1 MPQEKFTESLK
12 RIDEIELT
20 VTGRKS
26 GRKTSRPVWFVRDG
40 TTLYPLPVT
49 GSDSD
54 WYKNALK
61 NPSITLTAQGV
72 KRTVE
77 ATPLTDAATVRGIV
91 EKFRGKYGAGEV
103 KKYYSKL
110 DVAVAVSLA

>member
-40 TTLYPLPVT
+40 ATLYLLPVT
-49 GSDSD
+49 GSDSE

-61 NPSITLTAQGV
+61 NPSITLTARGA

-77 ATPLTDAATVRGIV
+77 ATSLTDAATVRDIV